1 MTDVALKSALVH
13 WGHVGAKVTL
23 IAARENHVY
32 RVYTARGPLALR
44 LHRAGY
50 RSAAELQ
57 SELQWMQMLAD
68 GGITVPAPI
77 RARDGS
83 LFLTVDDTVIDLLS
97 WVEGVPLS
105 HVPDVENRPD
115 LYRDLGRQMAQMH
128 DLADRWSPPAGFARP
143 AWDIDGLLGQSPLWG
158 RFWDNPTLTTSQA
171 ARLADFCE
179 VAREKLANTTDYG
192 LVHADLVLDNVMISH
207 AGLHPIDFDDGGFG
221 YRLFDLATVTHRA
234 LRTAPD
240 GTLGHAVIEGYT
252 DLRAIDLTQ
261 LKLFEALRACTY
273 VGWIIT
279 RMKEDGAQARNTRFI
294 TEAIARIDAL

>member
-1 MTDVALKSALVH
+1 MTDVALKAALVH

-32 RVYTARGPLALR
+32 RVDTARGPLALR

-57 SELQWMQMLAD
+57 SELQWMQMLAN

-83 LFLTVDDTVIDLLS
+83 LFLTLDDTVIDLLS
-97 WVEGVPLS
+97 WIEGVPLS

-115 LYRDLGRQMAQMH
+115 LYRELGRQMAQMH

-143 AWDIDGLLGQSPLWG
+143 TWDIDGLLGQSPLWG
-158 RFWDNPTLTTSQA
+158 RFWDNPTLTTGQA
-171 ARLADFCE
+171 ARLADFRE
-179 VAREKLANTTDYG
+179 VAREKLADTTDYG
-192 LVHADLVLDNVMISH
+192 LVHADLVPENVMISH

-234 LRTAPD
+234 LRTAPH
-240 GTLGHAVIEGYT
+240 GVLKHALIDGYT
-252 DLRAIDLTQ
+252 DVRTIDLAQ

-279 RMKEDGAQARNTRFI
+279 RMKEGGAQARNTRFI